1 MKTPREV
8 IFERRWAARPKL
20 DAIRQ
25 GIIGEINNK
34 DTKAQSRKINLA
46 SWCLGGVS
54 KLWVELIVPSRLVWA
69 GLAAVWLLLFVVNFS
84 MQDHSRPSM
93 AKASSPA
100 EMAATVHQEQEL
112 LAQLLGPDEP
122 VVAEP
127 QKKYVPRP
135 SSWCAFE
142 TMAT

>member
-1 MKTPREV
+1 MKTPRE
-8 IFERRWAARPKL
+8 ILIQRHQAATPKL

-25 GIIGEINNK
+25 STVAAVYDRRSVLWQTFVPGILQAIW
-34 DTKAQSRKINLA
+34 R
-46 SWCLGGVS
+46 
-54 KLWVELIVPSRLVWA
+54 ELILPSRRIWA

-84 MQDHSRPSM
+84 MQDRSQLTM
-93 AKASSPA
+93 AKASTPA

-122 VVAEP
+122 VAAEP

-135 SSWCAFE
+135 SSWRQME
-142 TMAT
+142 VLMT